1 MNAFSLPV
9 ACAIVLA
16 LLPSAS
22 CGGSGALSSPAAP
35 SVAATAAAT
44 FEARS
49 KGYVDVYSQGYA
61 QILKNGRVLFAAGG
75 GAGGGRGFNVAA
87 FDTSTGALLQA
98 IRNFDTWGTAYSG
111 EAANDLV
118 AYLGVLPTG
127 ALVIIAVGD
136 DAGLSMAS
144 SANQRVIAA
153 VEALASREIRALGF
167 RGAWCM
173 IAVKGDGHALD
184 ERRTSGTE
192 ALATATITLR

>member
-22 CGGSGALSSPAAP
+22 CGGGGELSSPAAP
-35 SVAATAAAT
+35 SLAPVATAT

-61 QILKNGRVLFAAGG
+61 QILKDGQVLYAAGG

-87 FDTSTGALLQA
+87 FDTSTGVLLQPV
-98 IRNFDTWGTAYSG
+98 RNFDTWGTAYSG
-111 EAANDLV
+111 EAANAL
-118 AYLGVLPTG
+118 AAHLAALPTG
-127 ALVIIAVGD
+127 ALVVIAVGD
-136 DAGLSMAS
+136 DAGLSMQS
-144 SANQRVIAA
+144 SANQRVVAA
-153 VEALASREIRALGF
+153 LEALGSREIRALGF

-173 IAVKGDGHALD
+173 VAIKGDARVLD
-184 ERRTSGTE
+184 ERRTSGAE
-192 ALATATITLR
+192 AVATATITLR